1 MLITITIGER
11 HINIKVKYILLVL
24 LIIALFTIYFSVII
38 KQDNSF
44 DRNIVENENI
54 IKMKSFSIN
63 SDSTEMNT
71 SAKGTIYL
79 KEVEGILKNIKIIA
93 WIEIDPNDWGGVT
106 FYIPRKWSVSSIISS
121 YPENKT
127 QAIPADYVSTWITG
141 STKYEWNSMVQIGR
155 KGMYIP
161 TGGGTGTVVIDL
173 VLNEDEINQSDILNF
188 MIAVGSDE
196 KNGVKIAHPDFIEV
210 PISIMDNE

>member
-24 LIIALFTIYFSVII
+24 LIITLLTIHFSVII

-44 DRNIVENENI
+44 DGNIAENENI
-54 IKMKSFSIN
+54 IKMRSFSIN

-106 FYIPRKWSVSSIISS
+106 FYIPRKWSVSSIMSS

-127 QAIPADYVSTWITG
+127 QSIPADYVSTWITG

-155 KGMYIP
+155 KMYIP

-173 VLNEDEINQSDILNF
+173 VLDEDSINQPEILNF

-196 KNGVKIAHPDFIEV
+196 RNGIKIAHPDSIEV